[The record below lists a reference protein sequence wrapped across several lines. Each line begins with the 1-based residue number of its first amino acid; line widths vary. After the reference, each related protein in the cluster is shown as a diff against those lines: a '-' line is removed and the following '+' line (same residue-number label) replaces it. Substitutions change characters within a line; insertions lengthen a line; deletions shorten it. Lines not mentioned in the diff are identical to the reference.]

1 MHTNE
6 QVVAKSTTQ
15 LPFFMQQ
22 LARLDLLSK
31 SIVICIFSTVNKVTQ
46 YLIMTETYCHIRKKE
61 TRVEKWEERNKNKI
75 CQDTRSL

>member
-1 MHTNE
+1 MHNNE

-15 LPFFMQQ
+15 LPFFMEQ

-46 YLIMTETYCHIRKKE
+46 YLIMTETY
-61 TRVEKWEERNKNKI
+61 
-75 CQDTRSL
+75 